1 MLYLFIGL
9 NMCIHACFVGSR
21 IVVVLFA
28 LETFKASPFEI
39 GLMVSLYTIP
49 PWILGVYSGRVC
61 DRYGARRPMVF
72 GAAFVCA
79 GLLVPFFWPT
89 LPALYFL
96 AALLGTGFVF
106 YNVAAQNIA
115 GAIGPRSERAK
126 NFSTLSL
133 GYSLSSLIGPLAAGY
148 AIDYLSP
155 RIAFLIFAGV
165 ALVPMTVLWFYHA
178 LTAFA
183 MPKEPKAHQSAFDL
197 LRMPE
202 LRRTLI
208 LGALVVTGWD
218 LFLFY
223 MPIYG
228 HQIGMTG
235 AAIGKVLAVFAIG
248 TFVVR
253 FSMPYLVKRY
263 SARYTLAASVCLGA
277 LTFIF
282 FPFIK
287 DPWMLAGLSFVIG
300 IALGCGQP
308 LTLMLAYNRSPPGR
322 TGEVTGMRIALNHGT
337 HSAVPIIA
345 GALGSAFGAA
355 PPFLMI
361 AAILGISGYLA
372 TTVTPT
378 AQFKPPDEPN

>member
-21 IVVVLFA
+21 IVVALFA
-28 LETFKASPFEI
+28 LDSFKASPLEI
-39 GLMVSLYTIP
+39 GIMVSLYTIP
-49 PWILGVYSGRVC
+49 PWLLGVYAGRVC
-61 DRYGARRPMVF
+61 DRFGARRPMVF

-79 GLLVPFFWPT
+79 GLLVPFIWPT
-89 LPALYFL
+89 LPALYIL
-96 AALLGTGFVF
+96 AGLLGTGFVF
-106 YNVAAQNIA
+106 YNVSAQNIT
-115 GAIGPRSERAK
+115 GAMGPREERAK

-133 GYSLSSLIGPLAAGY
+133 GYSISSLVGPLAAGY

-155 RIAFLIFAGV
+155 RIAFLIFAGM

-178 LTAFA
+178 LTTYVA
-183 MPKEPKAHQSAFDL
+183 PKPTGEREGMRQL
-197 LRMPE
+197 LRTPG

-228 HQIGMTG
+228 HEIGMTG
-235 AAIGKVLAVFAIG
+235 ASIGKVLAVFAVG

-253 FSMPYLVKRY
+253 FCMPYLVKRY

-287 DPWMLAGLSFVIG
+287 DPWVLAGLSFVIG

-308 LTLMLAYNRSPPGR
+308 LTLMLAYNRSPVGR

-378 AQFKPPDEPN
+378 AQLKPPDEPH

>member
-21 IVVVLFA
+21 IVVALFA
-28 LETFKASPFEI
+28 LDAFKASPLEI
-39 GLMVSLYTIP
+39 GVMVSLYTIP
-49 PWILGVYSGRVC
+49 PWILGVYAGRVC
-61 DRYGARRPMVF
+61 DRLGARRPMVF
-72 GAAFVCA
+72 GAAFVSA
-79 GLLVPFFWPT
+79 GLLVPVVWPT
-89 LPALYFL
+89 LPALYML

-115 GAIGPRSERAK
+115 GAMGPREERAK
-126 NFSTLSL
+126 NFSTLAL
-133 GYSLSSLIGPLAAGY
+133 GYSISSLIGPLAAGY

-155 RIAFLIFAGV
+155 RIAFAIFAGV

-178 LTAFA
+178 LTAYA
-183 MPKEPKAHQSAFDL
+183 APKASAGHRSALDL

-235 AAIGKVLAVFAIG
+235 AAIGKVLAVFAAG

-263 SARYTLAASVCLGA
+263 SARYTLAASVALGA

-287 DPWMLAGLSFVIG
+287 DPWVLAGLSFVIG

-361 AAILGISGYLA
+361 AVILGVSGYLA

-378 AQFKPPDEPN
+378 AQVKPPDEPH